1 MDGFTGFQPP
11 LATLVYLLQ
20 LGRSLFESP
29 LVFIDAK
36 FRENLADLSIQKCP
50 TRYPYLRSAIRLRA
64 SEKTGINDSG

>member
-11 LATLVYLLQ
+11 LATLVYPLQ
-20 LGRSLFESP
+20 LGRSLFESA
-29 LVFIDAK
+29 LVFIGAK

-50 TRYPYLRSAIRLRA
+50 TRYPYPRSTIRLRP